1 MKKSNNCKVARKPL
15 TCLSGFPSSLLDVL
29 FSLVAQFDL
38 QLLRLHLQVLLPICQ
53 SLTGLQRHSWRG
65 TRQTWIYRPL
75 FIKFL
80 TGLHPSISFCIV
92 FPIICIVFPI
102 SAEIKV
108 YKCWPISHQY
118 RKLIKSPKW
127 IVTLCQDY
135 HPLLLLWLILSKNSN
150 AFVFFLTKQL

>member
-1 MKKSNNCKVARKPL
+1 MLENLWPAWVDFRRAFLMSSSVLLLSLISSCCVFTSRSF
-15 TCLSGFPSSLLDVL
+15 CLSARALRAYSDTRH
-29 FSLVAQFDL
+29 LV
-38 QLLRLHLQVLLPICQ
+38 RHLA
-53 SLTGLQRHSWRG
+53 RHKADMNISPVIY
-65 TRQTWIYRPL
+65 QIFNWIAS
-75 FIKFL
+75 
-80 TGLHPSISFCIV
+80 SISFCVV